1 MNRLRRKT
9 SLRYA
14 TLACALL
21 NCALSQA
28 QPAFPPRSPDFN
40 RIEHVHTVGR
50 MDRERALKHSEKECE
65 PTEAAKLLQLHRK
78 WLTSGLSRYLDC
90 RVQAVPG
97 SRILVWVSEMT
108 EAPQVPDRF
117 SAKDMVFEFASELT
131 EGRITLPDRRV
142 RVFFHNCRH
151 SFANLAG
158 CFSGSEASGYLDYT
172 VADETSGYLDIDVRF
187 YTNERM
193 HEGGIDRAAGSQLS
207 FSFAKRVPVGKPK
220 TERIK

>member
-1 MNRLRRKT
+1 MNRFQRITLIPF
-9 SLRYA
+9 A
-14 TLACALL
+14 ALACGLFT
-21 NCALSQA
+21 CALSQA

-40 RIEHVHTVGR
+40 RIEHVQTVGR
-50 MDRERALKHSEKECE
+50 MDRQRALKNSDKECE
-65 PTEAAKLLQLHRK
+65 PTEAAKLRRES
-78 WLTSGLSRYLDC
+78 WLTGGLSKYLEC
-90 RVQAVPG
+90 RVQAAPG
-97 SRILVWVSEMT
+97 SRVLVWVSEMT

-117 SAKDMVFEFASELT
+117 SAKDMVFEFAGELT

-172 VADETSGYLDIDVRF
+172 VADETSGFLDIDVRF
-187 YTNERM
+187 YTDARM

-220 TERIK
+220 AEGIK